1 MTGADT
7 VNTADG
13 PVSFAHAGGRRVYR
27 VGYPPQPWAWAPWEF
42 ADQGAFNG
50 RWDDPDGTWRTL
62 YVGDSRL
69 ACYLEVLAPM
79 RPDPQLAEELAEIDE
94 EPDDAVLYPTLGAG
108 LLPRTWASSRRV
120 GQGQLSGW
128 YALPADKE
136 TLPTLRSRFLTL
148 ALRLELPDV
157 DASAVRASAPRQ
169 FTQAVAAWF
178 YLLAGPDGAPL
189 AGVRFASRHG
199 DDLMLWA
206 VFERPGDDPVSSRLT
221 GLTSEAVDPSD
232 PELVEAM
239 RLHRLAWA

>member
-1 MTGADT
+1 MVRADT
-7 VNTADG
+7 VTTAAG
-13 PVSFAHAGGRRVYR
+13 PVACADAGGRLVYR
-27 VGYPPQPWAWAPWEF
+27 VGYPPQPWAWTPWEF

-79 RPDPQLAEELAEIDE
+79 RPDPRLAEELADIDE
-94 EPDDAVLYPTLGAG
+94 DPDDAMLYPTLGVG
-108 LLPRTWASSRRV
+108 LVPRTWAGSRRV
-120 GQGQLSGW
+120 GQGRLSGW

-136 TLPTLRSRFLTL
+136 TLPTLRARFLTL
-148 ALRLELPDV
+148 AVHLELPDV

-169 FTQAVAAWF
+169 FTQSVAAWL
-178 YLLAGPDGAPL
+178 YLQAGPDGAPL

-199 DDLMLWA
+199 DELMLWA
-206 VFERPGDDPVSSRLT
+206 VFERPDDDPVSGRLSD
-221 GLTSEAVDPSD
+221 LTSEAVDPSD
-232 PELVEAM
+232 PELAEAM